1 MPRTP
6 LGQRSLAAVWP
17 ASVQTVR
24 TALTDAYATAIGSS
38 HRDDPISPSAG
49 GPAGNARLTAW
60 TGLLLLVF
68 SLAECAT
75 LLSVH
80 GLITAHVLIG
90 AFLLPLVILKTL
102 TTGWRI
108 VRYYLG
114 SAAYRQ
120 AGPPPLLLR
129 VLGPLVVLSGL
140 AVLGSGL
147 ALIALGRATFT
158 PIITV
163 AGFGVDALT
172 LHQGAFIV
180 WLAATGLHVLVR
192 TIPALRLTVG
202 TRQHRVV
209 AGARGRVSV
218 LLVTVLASVAVSVL
232 VLQLSSDWTQ
242 GGGAF
247 HRHDSSHSRT
257 R

>member
-1 MPRTP
+1 MQHPP
-6 LGQRSLAAVWP
+6 LGSKSLPAVRAAS
-17 ASVQTVR
+17 AEIVR
-24 TALTDAYATAIGSS
+24 AALNDAYATAIGSRR
-38 HRDDPISPSAG
+38 RDDPITTPSG

-60 TGLLLLVF
+60 TGLLLLVV

-75 LLSVH
+75 LVSVR
-80 GLITAHVLIG
+80 GLITVHILIG
-90 AFLLPLVILKTL
+90 AFLLPLVMLKTL

-108 VRYYLG
+108 TRYYLG

-129 VLGPLVVLSGL
+129 ILGPLVVLSGL
-140 AVLGSGL
+140 AVLGTGL
-147 ALIALGRATFT
+147 ALIALGPATFT
-158 PIITV
+158 PIITL
-163 AGFGVDALT
+163 AGYRVDALT

-192 TIPALRLTVG
+192 TVPALQLATG
-202 TRQHRVV
+202 SRQHRAV
-209 AGARGRVSV
+209 AGARRRASV
-218 LLVTVLASVAVSVL
+218 LLGTVLIGVAVSVL
-232 VLQLSSDWTQ
+232 VLQLSGHWTH

-247 HRHDSSHSRT
+247 HRHDSGSSQT

>member
-1 MPRTP
+1 MPRSP
-6 LGQRSLAAVWP
+6 SGPRSVAAGWP

-24 TALTDAYATAIGSS
+24 TALADAYATAIGSS
-38 HRDDPISPSAG
+38 HRDDPISPSGG

-68 SLAECAT
+68 SLAECVT
-75 LLSVH
+75 LLSVR
-80 GLITAHVLIG
+80 GLITVHVLIG
-90 AFLLPLVILKTL
+90 AFLLPVVLLKTM

-108 VRYYLG
+108 ARYYLG
-114 SAAYRQ
+114 SPAYRQ

-129 VLGPLVVLSGL
+129 ILGPLVVLSGL

-147 ALIALGRATFT
+147 ALIPLGRGTFT

-163 AGFGVDALT
+163 AGFRVDALT

-192 TIPALRLTVG
+192 TIPALRLTIG

-209 AGARGRVSV
+209 AGARGRGAV
-218 LLVTVLASVAVSVL
+218 LLVTVLVGVAISVL
-232 VLQLSSDWTQ
+232 VLYLSSDWTH

-247 HRHDSSHSRT
+247 NRPDSGRNEA